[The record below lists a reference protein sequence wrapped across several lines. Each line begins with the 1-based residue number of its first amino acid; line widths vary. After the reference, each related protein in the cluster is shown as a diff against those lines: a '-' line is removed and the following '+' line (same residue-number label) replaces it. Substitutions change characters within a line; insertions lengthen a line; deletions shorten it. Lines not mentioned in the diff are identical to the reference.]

1 LFEHDLIRKPVSTFR
16 DHALKPKAAVRDRK
30 WRLGEAAI
38 AGALDGTVLRA
49 QAPRQNA
56 HRVEREI
63 RRAAD
68 DLGEKMLTA
77 TNDKVRVHPASPVE
91 TVAVP

>member
-16 DHALKPKAAVRDRK
+16 DHALKPNAAVLDRK
-30 WRLGEAAI
+30 RLLGETAI
-38 AGALDGTVLRA
+38 AGALDDTVLRA
-49 QAPRQNA
+49 QAPRRNA
-56 HRVEREI
+56 HHVERKI

-68 DLGEKMLTA
+68 REEKMLTA